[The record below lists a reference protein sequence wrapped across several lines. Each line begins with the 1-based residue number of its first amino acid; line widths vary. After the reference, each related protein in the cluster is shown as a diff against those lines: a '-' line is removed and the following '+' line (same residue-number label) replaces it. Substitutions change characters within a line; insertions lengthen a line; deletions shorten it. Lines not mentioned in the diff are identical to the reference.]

1 MKFSV
6 IIPLYNKRTSVR
18 RAIHS
23 VFDQLNKS
31 ARQCELIIVDDGSN
45 DGSLDVV
52 NEIQRE
58 YSNREIIVY
67 SQANAGVSAARN
79 KGVELASAD
88 FVTFLDAD
96 DTYEPNFLCE
106 IESLIDNFPEAVML
120 ATAYRFIDTN
130 TGQKRDA
137 HISGIGSEQ
146 QQILGDYF
154 YSSAYGDLPITSSSV
169 CINKYALKELG
180 GFPIEENMGEDQ
192 AVWSQIAL
200 NHVIAISQKV
210 CANYFEDTANSLM
223 QTVSSSDEMPFS
235 KRLQCQLDQGEILGE
250 YVPSVKTYIAG
261 HLLDLVRRNIQT
273 GDIKSARALSRDSRA
288 RRQSKRWVYWYLRAR
303 LAGVL
308 DVYVRP

>member
-146 QQILGDYF
+146 QQ
-154 YSSAYGDLPITSSSV
+154 V

-273 GDIKSARALSRDSRA
+273 GDIKSARALSRE
-288 RRQSKRWVYWYLRAR
+288 LRLPFR
-303 LAGVL
+303 TFEHQCG
-308 DVYVRP
+308 